1 MDLIAFKWII
11 LFDLFYLRLG
21 VLSDTDTF
29 PKQRPKGEL
38 GGRSREIQV
47 TVLFLIWLK
56 LETNKQTNPVCLN
69 KLFASEM
76 RDGII

>member
-47 TVLFLIWLK
+47 TVLFLI
-56 LETNKQTNPVCLN
+56 
-69 KLFASEM
+69 
-76 RDGII
+76 